1 MRQNVLIVFV
11 VSMFVNVGMWLERFV
26 IIVTSLHRDFVPS
39 SWQMYYPTMWDFMTL
54 LGTIGLF
61 VTLMFVFL
69 RVLPLISVFEMRA
82 LVPGAQPKPPEGG
95 PL

>member
-1 MRQNVLIVFV
+1 
-11 VSMFVNVGMWLERFV
+11 
-26 IIVTSLHRDFVPS
+26 
-39 SWQMYYPTMWDFMTL
+39 MYYPTMWDFMTL